1 VTGCHRGLTR
11 APSPRLRAGL
21 QQDITDADHGLVMS
35 RHTNSPIL
43 AVLALVGVVVLA
55 ARGGSRLRA
64 ASPQSRSVPEDQD
77 LLGAGWFW
85 NLIAVVV
92 VVAGIGCLV
101 AATNVDAPACRLPG
115 RVEAEDDAGSWV
127 GGAIVAS
134 VVAFVAGVVGRS
146 RSQKSRRR
154 FIAAFV
160 TLASA
165 ITLCL
170 AAVGY
175 WLVLIFPCATD

>member
-1 VTGCHRGLTR
+1 
-11 APSPRLRAGL
+11 
-21 QQDITDADHGLVMS
+21 MS

-43 AVLALVGVVVLA
+43 AALALVGIVVLA
-55 ARGGSRLRA
+55 ARGASRLRA
-64 ASPQSRSVPEDQD
+64 ASPQSQTVPDDQNV
-77 LLGAGWFW
+77 LHAGWFW

-92 VVAGIGCLV
+92 VIAGIGCLV
-101 AATNVDAPACRLPG
+101 AATNVDVPACRLPG
-115 RVEAEDDAGSWV
+115 RLEAEDDAGSWV

-134 VVAFVAGVVGRS
+134 AVAFVAGVVGRS

-154 FIAAFV
+154 FIGTFV

-165 ITLCL
+165 SALCL

-175 WLVLIFPCATD
+175 WLVLISPCATD